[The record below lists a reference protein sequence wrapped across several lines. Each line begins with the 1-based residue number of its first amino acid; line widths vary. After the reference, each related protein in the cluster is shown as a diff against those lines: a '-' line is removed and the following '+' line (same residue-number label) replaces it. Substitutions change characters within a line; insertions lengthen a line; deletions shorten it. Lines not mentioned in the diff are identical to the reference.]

1 MTLDLDIVLLIVKTD
16 NFSIKPT
23 VNDNGLSLFHGFKW
37 MQRHI

>member
-23 VNDNGLSLFHGFKW
+23 ANVKLLSLFHGLKW
-37 MQRHI
+37 M